1 VSDEPTTASV
11 AEAPPLSPRV
21 IRRFAVV
28 FYVLL
33 GVAGLIWVRLRT
45 GHWLPES
52 LTGGDAGIS
61 LLLGLGAA
69 ILVVGLTGPM
79 IRWLPWMR
87 WLSLEMRRLLGPI
100 DLRTVGVVALASGI
114 GEEVF
119 FRGAMLPV
127 TGLVV
132 SSLIFAGV
140 HTGPDRRYLSWTV
153 FSFAVGVGLGWIVV
167 VTGSLVGAIVAHVLI
182 NAVNLRRIGR
192 LVVDNPESRAS
203 VPE

>member
-1 VSDEPTTASV
+1 MSRTLILAIVLALMTGCASTELVSQWTDTAYTGPT
-11 AEAPPLSPRV
+11 
-21 IRRFAVV
+21 F
-28 FYVLL
+28 
-33 GVAGLIWVRLRT
+33 
-45 GHWLPES
+45 HN
-52 LTGGDAGIS
+52 
-61 LLLGLGAA
+61 
-69 ILVVGLTGPM
+69 ILVVGMTGPM

-100 DLRTVGVVALASGI
+100 DRWTVGVVALASGI

-119 FRGAMLPV
+119 FRGALLPV

-140 HTGPDRRYLSWTV
+140 HTGPDRRYLSWTA

-167 VTGSLVGAIVAHVLI
+167 VTGSLLGAIVAHVVI

-192 LVVDNPESRAS
+192 LRDRPSHPAA
-203 VPE
+203 PL